1 MSELA
6 ASLHIEVRHA
16 HRVVEVLLQLK
27 WIGQLRPYGQD
38 PATLYVL
45 LIDIRETPLAPL
57 AHALLLSRLDGTQVV
72 WRQLGIERLTLK
84 DVMSNEAGC

>member
-1 MSELA
+1 
-6 ASLHIEVRHA
+6 
-16 HRVVEVLLQLK
+16 VLLQLK

-38 PATLYVL
+38 RITLYVL

-72 WRQLGIERLTLK
+72 WRQLGIEK
-84 DVMSNEAGC
+84 IKIEEVV